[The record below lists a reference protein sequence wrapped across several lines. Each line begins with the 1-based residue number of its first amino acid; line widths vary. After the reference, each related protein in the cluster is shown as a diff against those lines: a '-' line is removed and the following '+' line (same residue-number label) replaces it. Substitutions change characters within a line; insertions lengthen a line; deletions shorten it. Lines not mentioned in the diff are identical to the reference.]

1 MISLGPRP
9 SINIMLGAPSLR
21 QAVDPLARDFFARMD
36 NRPDYIRRDLID
48 DRFRAG
54 KGKSW
59 WPRLPGIYAHAAH
72 DPQAGRLNWKGDIY
86 NCLPVNNPAFTVD
99 RGFMG
104 NGSSSYLDTQF
115 NPATAGDAYFT
126 QDSACLGIRSNTEN
140 VGTGS
145 LAGFYDTTLQRGTTI
160 NPRIDATN
168 SVASFRVNAGSTG
181 ANTPNGAVPSSV
193 GLFVANR
200 TYPSG
205 VSGYRNG
212 VKLVAGTQQPST
224 PLANGNLRFGSIN
237 NSSYRACQF
246 SAGFFGGGVTD
257 AEVQDIDDWLD
268 VYLLAV
274 GVS

>member
-1 MISLGPRP
+1 MSGFTLGFREA
-9 SINIMLGAPSLR
+9 LGFAYTMGKNY
-21 QAVDPLARDFFARMD
+21 DPVTAALFALMSVQ
-36 NRPDYIRRDLID
+36 PDYIRRDLIN
-48 DRFRAG
+48 DRIRSG
-54 KGKSW
+54 KEKSW
-59 WPRLPGIYAHAAH
+59 WPKWPGLYVHAAH

-86 NCLPVNNPAFTVD
+86 HCLPVNNPVFTAD

-115 NPATAGDAYFT
+115 NPATAGDARIT

-145 LAGFYDTTLQRGTTI
+145 LAGYYDTTLQRGTTI

-168 SVASFRVNAGSTG
+168 SVASFRANAGSTG

-193 GLFVANR
+193 GLFIANR
-200 TYPSG
+200 TSPAG

-224 PLANGNLRFGSIN
+224 PLANGNIRFGSIHN
-237 NSSYRACQF
+237 GSFRACQF
-246 SAGFFGGGVTD
+246 SMGFFGGGITD
-257 AEVQDIDDWLD
+257 AEAQDNYEWFE
-268 VYLLAV
+268 VYRQAV
-274 GVS
+274 GIP